1 MVRMTNLPSSRII
14 CNDFPNDCIIY
25 SVVKK
30 KVKLHMIRIIRR
42 LSLMAACIMAA
53 ASCQKDD
60 TLYYNNLTMGNIV
73 DGRFVS
79 DQGNIFNVVEV
90 ACGGQLDTMK
100 RAMVLCDILNV
111 TAGGKENE
119 YDVRL
124 NSFSS
129 VLTKDAVALADASG
143 EEISVTDPIHIDQ
156 MWYSGG
162 YLNMVIK
169 FPAKAGSKTK
179 HLINLVYEKDAD
191 GGYVFNLR
199 HNAFGEVLNEEN
211 SSSMDLAGAYVSF
224 PISKIITENKAKISV
239 KWNWYE
245 SVGTGWLFTNEKE
258 YVGEYDWERTGY
270 EQVPQT
276 LSARSLGDIL

>member
-1 MVRMTNLPSSRII
+1 
-14 CNDFPNDCIIY
+14 
-25 SVVKK
+25 
-30 KVKLHMIRIIRR
+30 MIRIIRR
-42 LSLMAACIMAA
+42 LSIMAACIMAA

-179 HLINLVYEKDAD
+179 HLINLVYEKEAD